1 MKNIYLLLLCVTLF
15 SCQKSE
21 DGKVDIVPTAPIT
34 TVPLAPTEL
43 KTSVISKDQIDLTWK
58 DNSNNETEFKIERKT
73 DSGNFTEIGSTA
85 ADVTSFSDKTVSINT
100 SYTYRVFSF
109 NKAGKSVEYS
119 NEALTG
125 LIPSSAR
132 IDKISSNFDGATV
145 NPGYIGG
152 YTKVTTFGVVW
163 GTAPNPTESSSFKW
177 SSNTF
182 QPTVKI
188 VGLNEN
194 TKYYVR
200 SYVIDLLGVSY
211 SKEFDFTTSKFKFET
226 VTGANNRVW
235 MDRNLGA
242 TVVPSVNDSVRFDSG
257 SSSGWLYQWGRGNDG
272 HQVPLVYGSTKTL
285 SNNDNPISSSF
296 IIAENSPLNWRS
308 PANDLLWQ
316 GDNGKNNPCPSGFRI
331 PTVAEWEAEIK
342 SWKSGNNAGAFQ
354 SNLKLPLTGRRT
366 ELSTINM
373 NSSGYYWAS
382 DVSGDKSS
390 VLFFN
395 LFQANITTLPR
406 FMGLACRCIKI

>member
-1 MKNIYLLLLCVTLF
+1 MRNLYLFLLCVTLF
-15 SCQKSE
+15 SCKKSE
-21 DGKVDIVPTAPIT
+21 DGDAGIVSSAPIT

-58 DNSNNETEFKIERKT
+58 DNSSNETEFKIERKT

-85 ADVTSFSDKTVSINT
+85 ANVTTFSDKTVSINT

-242 TVVPSVNDSVRFDSG
+242 TGVALMGNDPDAR
-257 SSSGWLYQWGRGNDG
+257 GWLYQWGRGNDG
-272 HQVPLVYGSTKTL
+272 HQVPYAYGSTTTL
-285 SNNDNPISSSF
+285 SNNDNPAQNSF
-296 IIAENSPLNWRS
+296 IFAETSPFNWRS

-316 GDNGKNNPCPSGFRI
+316 GSNGKNNPCPSGFRI
-331 PTVAEWEAEIK
+331 PTAAEWEAEIK
-342 SWKSGNNAGAFQ
+342 SWKSGNAIGAFQ
-354 SNLKLPLTGRRT
+354 SVLKLPATGHRT
-366 ELSTINM
+366 EPNIIVNM
-373 NSSGYYWAS
+373 TSAGYYWTS
-382 DVSGDKSS
+382 DVAGDKSS
-390 VLFFN
+390 LLLFN
-395 LFQANITTLPR
+395 NTQANITTLPR